1 MVIVYD
7 SFIKCYGD
15 KGIDIL
21 WKEVNKWVEDP
32 KKFFRNYSV
41 DYFQMIMEEN
51 NNE

>member
-1 MVIVYD
+1 MC
-7 SFIKCYGD
+7 IKCYGD

-21 WKEVNKWVEDP
+21 WKEVNNWVEDP
-32 KKFFRNYSV
+32 KKFFMNYSV